1 MSKKPRVFSREF
13 KLMVVRRL
21 LAGERMSVV
30 ARDTKVLRK
39 DLYIWRD
46 RYRSGGAEA
55 LRGCGRPRKGE
66 SPLARKKPGEAPATG
81 AAAELGAARQRVAEL
96 ERKVGQQQVE
106 LDFFRQALRQ
116 VKEARRPSTG
126 PGVTGSTE

>member
-1 MSKKPRVFSREF
+1 MPKKARVFSREF

-21 LAGERMSVV
+21 VAGERMSVV
-30 ARDTKVLRK
+30 ARETQVLRK

-55 LRGCGRPRKGE
+55 LRGSGRPRKGE
-66 SPLARKKPGEAPATG
+66 ELTAPKRALAGAVAEAG
-81 AAAELGAARQRVAEL
+81 AAGQRIAEL

-116 VKEARRPSTG
+116 LREARRPSIG
-126 PGVTGSTE
+126 PGVTGSTQ

>member
-13 KLMVVRRL
+13 KLMVARRL
-21 LAGERMSVV
+21 LAGEKMSVV

-46 RYRSGGAEA
+46 RYRSGGADA

-66 SPLARKKPGEAPATG
+66 SPVASKKAGEAS
-81 AAAELGAARQRVAEL
+81 AELATARQRVADL

-116 VKEARRPSTG
+116 VKEARRLSSG
-126 PGVTGSTE
+126 LGAPGCTGSSER